1 MNTGLSHNGQ
11 TRSLSNRG
19 TMPSPPLRHGA
30 SKGLKSSEPS
40 RQFNYNQRP
49 SRRFNQQSPLAQ
61 YDREDYSYGNQ
72 RRARQQDYYNDYIPN
87 RRDNGYG
94 EWPRQSQ
101 RFSRQVQNYN
111 DSRFYPSSRRKN
123 LIDGIFFI
131 FLF

>member
-1 MNTGLSHNGQ
+1 
-11 TRSLSNRG
+11 
-19 TMPSPPLRHGA
+19 MPSPPLRHGA